1 MGLPGCTL
9 PIYLVSSILLLSHP
23 SFRPRNLLVW
33 PENSSRPRE
42 GGRTEGGGRWGR
54 GKSLSFDPPLATT
67 AFYGPLRL
75 AKTKEEDI
83 QRDVDEESGPWRM
96 PRREKVG
103 GRVCEE
109 GRKQRSV
116 PLSFHGRKRG
126 KVLLFRLRLGHLPA
140 HLPTIAG
147 EGGES
152 SLRPSLPPP
161 TALHCCVCHRLRWA
175 CG

>member
-1 MGLPGCTL
+1 MGLPGCVL
-9 PIYLVSSILLLSHP
+9 SPSIWSPPFSPLAIPPSQLVGMA
-23 SFRPRNLLVW
+23 RKLV
-33 PENSSRPRE
+33 EAE
-42 GGRTEGGGRWGR
+42 GGRREGGGRWGR
-54 GKSLSFDPPLATT
+54 GKSLSFDTPLATT
-67 AFYGPLRL
+67 AFYGSLRL

-140 HLPTIAG
+140 HLPTRAG